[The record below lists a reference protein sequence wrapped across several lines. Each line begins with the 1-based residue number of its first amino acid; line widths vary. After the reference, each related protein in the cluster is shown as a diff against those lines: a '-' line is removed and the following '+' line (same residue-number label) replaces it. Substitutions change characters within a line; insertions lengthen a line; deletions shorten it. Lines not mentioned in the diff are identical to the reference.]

1 MLLEDA
7 IELFQQYILVEKGL
21 SKQTLSSYMTDLKK
35 FFLYFKEGGAEKV
48 DTSDLMGTDLIE
60 YRRYLGATQKRA
72 ATTLRKISSTRSFY
86 LFLKREKIIDIDIP
100 EIEPPKKPQT
110 LPNCLSIEEVEAL
123 LETPDISRPDGLRDR
138 AMLELMYSSG
148 LRVSELL
155 ALERKK
161 VNLERGIVSVFGKGA
176 KERKVPIGDFA
187 LEFVIKYINEARSK
201 NPGKN
206 TKYLF
211 LNRYGKPLSRQ
222 YFFKQIKKYALLAGI
237 DTEISPHTLR
247 HCFAT
252 HLLENGAQLRA
263 VQEML
268 GHSNIATTQIY
279 THISTKR
286 IISAYDLY
294 MKKK

>member
-1 MLLEDA
+1 MDISDALDLFSQYLLA
-7 IELFQQYILVEKGL
+7 EKGL
-21 SKQTLSSYMTDLKK
+21 SNQTLSSYLDDLKQ
-35 FFLYFKEGGAEKV
+35 FFLYFNNKK
-48 DTSDLMGTDLIE
+48 DTNDLIGEDLIE
-60 YRRYLGATQKRA
+60 FFRYQQSVGKSISTSLRRL
-72 ATTLRKISSTRSFY
+72 SSTKSFY
-86 LFLKREKIIDIDIP
+86 YFLKREGIINIDIP
-100 EIEPPKKPQT
+100 KIEPAKRPQH
-110 LPNCLSIEEVEAL
+110 LPNCLSIEEVDAL
-123 LETPDISRPDGLRDR
+123 LDTPDISKPEGLRDK

-155 ALERKK
+155 TLERKK
-161 VNLERGIVSVFGKGA
+161 INLEHGIVSIFGKGA
-176 KERKVPIGDFA
+176 KERKVPVGDFA
-187 LEFVIKYINEARSK
+187 LEYVVKYINEARNK

-206 TKYLF
+206 SKYLF

-222 YFFKQIKKYALLAGI
+222 YFFKQIKKYQVLAGI
-237 DTEISPHTLR
+237 HVDISPHTLR

-268 GHSNIATTQIY
+268 GHTNIATTQIY

-294 MKKK
+294 MNKK